1 MINQINRPIFAL
13 APLAGF
19 TDLPFRGVVKKFG
32 ADLTVSEMISSNALV
47 ENNPKTLKMLQK
59 NPLENPYSIQIA
71 GSNPDIIRRAVEII
85 NREDNID
92 IIDLNCGCPA
102 PKSSK

>member
-1 MINQINRPIFAL
+1 
-13 APLAGF
+13 
-19 TDLPFRGVVKKFG
+19 
-32 ADLTVSEMISSNALV
+32 LTVSEMISSNALV

-71 GSNPDIIRRAVEII
+71 GSDPDIIRRAVEII

-92 IIDLNCGCPA
+92 IIDLNCA
-102 PKSSK
+102 VQHQK

>member
-1 MINQINRPIFAL
+1 
-13 APLAGF
+13 
-19 TDLPFRGVVKKFG
+19 
-32 ADLTVSEMISSNALV
+32 MISSNALV

-85 NREDNID
+85 NRED
-92 IIDLNCGCPA
+92 
-102 PKSSK
+102 K

>member
-1 MINQINRPIFAL
+1 
-13 APLAGF
+13 
-19 TDLPFRGVVKKFG
+19 
-32 ADLTVSEMISSNALV
+32 MISSNALV

-71 GSNPDIIRRAVEII
+71 GSDPDIIRRAVEII

-92 IIDLNCGCPA
+92 IIDLNCA
-102 PKSSK
+102 VQHQK